1 MPTRNVAGLEVQ
13 DDGHGP
19 AVLMVHGTAADRS
32 TWALQRPLLRQGLRL
47 LRYDRRGV
55 STPLPAGR
63 EALTLAEHAE
73 DAAAIAE
80 ALAPGERVL
89 ACGSSFGSVVLL
101 ELLKARPDLVAGAL
115 LMEPP
120 IPPSDAAHLLAPD
133 FLARFDAH
141 LAAGRGEAA
150 SEFFLRFVL
159 GDAAFEKVAPM
170 LWTRALARWPSIR
183 QDIVS
188 LSAHRVDYP
197 ALARVEVPVLL
208 LGGARSRA
216 WYADALDALERT
228 LPHAQRETVPGAG
241 HLMQADAPAH
251 FNARLQAWAAEL
263 GLHA

>member
-1 MPTRNVAGLEVQ
+1 MQ

-19 AVLMVHGTAADRS
+19 AVLLVHGTAADRS

-55 STPLPAGR
+55 SSPLPPGR
-63 EALTLAEHAE
+63 EALGLAEHAE
-73 DAAAIAE
+73 DAARIAE

-89 ACGSSFGSVVLL
+89 ACGSSFGAVVVL

-120 IPPSDAAHLLAPD
+120 IPPSDAARLLAPD
-133 FLARFDAH
+133 FLARFDARRAEH
-141 LAAGRGEAA
+141 GGEAA
-150 SEFFLRFVL
+150 SELFLRYVL
-159 GDAAFEKVAPM
+159 GDAAFEAVEPA
-170 LWTRALARWPSIR
+170 LWTRALARWPAIR

-188 LSAHRVDYP
+188 LSAHRVDYA

-208 LGGARSRA
+208 LGATRSRA

-228 LPHAQRETVPGAG
+228 LPHAQRDTVPDAG

-251 FNARLQAWAAEL
+251 FNARLRAWAAEL